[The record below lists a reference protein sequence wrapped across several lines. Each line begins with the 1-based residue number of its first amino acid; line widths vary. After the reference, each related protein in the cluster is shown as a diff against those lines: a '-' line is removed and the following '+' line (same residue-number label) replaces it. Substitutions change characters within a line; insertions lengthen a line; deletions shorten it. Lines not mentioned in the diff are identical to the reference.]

1 MKILERRVLR
11 GPNIWSPRPAYWLVV
26 DLEDLYD
33 IPSSAVPGF
42 TEKLTKLIPS
52 LSEHRCSLGYRG
64 GFVERLHEGTYMAHI
79 LEHTLIE
86 LQCLAGV
93 EVGFGKAREVK
104 GKPGLYN
111 VVFSY
116 KLEKVVEEAIPVGL
130 KIIETLGRGGDI
142 DPKEFAEDIENLKYW
157 CERHSLGPSTAAIV
171 DAAKRRGIP
180 ATRITD
186 EASLFQLGLG
196 KYQKRIQAALTS
208 ETSHIAV
215 GVASDKD
222 LTNALLREAG
232 IPVPR
237 GEAVTTLA
245 RAQEVARRMRG
256 SVTVKPHYGNQGK
269 AVSCDLTTPDQV
281 EQAFKW
287 AREYGRSVLVEQF
300 IRGQDHRVLVVGD
313 QVVAVARRVPA
324 QVIGDGEHTIRELVD
339 IANQDPRRGD
349 GHLKP
354 LTRLKLDAGAMAVLA
369 KQGVDPDTVPTTGQV
384 VLLRENANLSTGGSA
399 IDLTEII
406 HPENA
411 ALCVR
416 AAKKI
421 GLDVAGIDVVCVDI
435 SIPLDKQGGAIIEVN
450 AAPGIRMHQHPSEGE
465 PHDVGAAIVDMLFPP
480 GAPVTIPIYAVT
492 GTNGKTTTT
501 LMVGHTLRQAGIR
514 TGVTT
519 TEGIYLDGKRITRG
533 DCTGYWSARTVL
545 TDPTV
550 EAAVLETARGGL
562 FKRGLGFEACDVAA
576 VLNIHDDHL
585 GQHGAETLE
594 DLARVKGLLVK
605 YCKGTVVLNA
615 DDPLVLAMAEEVPE
629 GTKVVLF
636 SMEDHSPAMEEHLA
650 KGGEA
655 VYLRRGMI
663 MVARGEHRMPLVEAA
678 KLPVTVGGRARHN
691 TANALAAVAM
701 LLNSGLNKDQL
712 VNGLST
718 FQSTIEQNPGRLNMV
733 RVRDFTVLIDYAHN
747 QASYQ
752 ALGETVTQMERKRL
766 IGVITVP
773 GDRYDEKLKESG
785 AICAKYYDELIVRD
799 MTDLRGRPRGEAAK
813 IIYQAAL
820 DAGMAPEHC
829 HLIPDEPEA
838 FQFAMDMAQAG
849 DMVVIGCADTEDA
862 ISSILEQA
870 EGFGPAPSLPV
881 VMPGL

>member
-26 DLEDLYD
+26 DLEDLHD
-33 IPSSAVPGF
+33 VPSSAVPAF
-42 TEKLTKLIPS
+42 TEKLTALIPS
-52 LSEHRCSLGYRG
+52 LAEHRCSLGYRG

-93 EVGFGKAREVK
+93 DVGFGKAREVK
-104 GKPGLYN
+104 GKPGQYN

-116 KLEKVVEEAIPVGL
+116 KLEKVVEEAIPVAVKL
-130 KIIETLGRGGDI
+130 ISTLGRGGDVSAE
-142 DPKEFAEDIENLKYW
+142 EFAEDLANLKYW
-157 CERHSLGPSTAAIV
+157 CDRHSLGPSTAAIV

-186 EASLFQLGLG
+186 DASLFQLGLG

-208 ETSHIAV
+208 ETSNIAV
-215 GVASDKD
+215 GIASDKD

-245 RAQEVARRMRG
+245 RAQEVARRLRG
-256 SVTVKPHYGNQGK
+256 PVTVKPHYGNQGK
-269 AVSCDLTTPDQV
+269 AVSCDLTTPEEV

-300 IRGQDHRVLVVGD
+300 IRGKDHRVLVVGD
-313 QVVAVARRVPA
+313 RVVAVARRVPA
-324 QVIGDGEHTIRELVD
+324 QVMGDGTHTIRALVD
-339 IANQDPRRGD
+339 LANQDPRRGD

-369 KQGVDPDTVPTTGQV
+369 KQGVDPDAVPADGQV

-406 HPENA
+406 HPANA
-411 ALCVR
+411 TLCVR

-421 GLDVAGIDVVCVDI
+421 GLDVAGIDVVCEDI
-435 SIPLDKQGGAIIEVN
+435 SQPLDQQGGAIIEVN

-514 TGVTT
+514 TGITT
-519 TEGIYLDGKRITRG
+519 TEGIYLDGKRITKG

-576 VLNIHDDHL
+576 VLNIDDDHL
-585 GQHGAETLE
+585 GQHGAETLA
-594 DLARVKGLLVK
+594 DLARVKGLIVK
-605 YCKGTVVLNA
+605 HCKGSVVLNA
-615 DDPLVLAMAEEVPE
+615 DDPLVLEMAELAPE
-629 GTKVVLF
+629 GTKIVMF
-636 SMEDHSPAMEEHLA
+636 SMQDHCPPLEDHLS
-650 KGGEA
+650 KGGAA

-663 MVARGEHRMPLVEAA
+663 MVARGEHRMPLVEASR
-678 KLPVTVGGRARHN
+678 LPATMGGRARHN
-691 TANALAAVAM
+691 IANALAAVAM
-701 LLNSGLNKDQL
+701 LLHSGLNQEQI
-712 VNGLST
+712 VSGLST
-718 FQSTIEQNPGRLNMV
+718 FQSTIEQNPGRLNLV

-747 QASYQ
+747 PASYR
-752 ALGETVTQMERKRL
+752 ALGETVTLMEHKRL
-766 IGVITVP
+766 IGVVTIP
-773 GDRYDEKLKESG
+773 GDRYESKLKETG
-785 AICAKYYDELIVRD
+785 AICAEYFDELVVRD
-799 MTDLRGRPRGEAAK
+799 MSDLRGRPRGEAAR
-813 IIYQAAL
+813 IMHQAAL
-820 DAGMAPEHC
+820 DAGMPAEHC
-829 HLIPDEPEA
+829 HLIPDEPA
-838 FQFAMDMAQAG
+838 AIQFALDMARAG
-849 DMVVIGCADTEDA
+849 DLVVIGCADTEEA
-862 ISSILEQA
+862 INSILEQA
-870 EGFGPAPSLPV
+870 DGFGPAPALPV
-881 VMPGL
+881 VMPGI

>member
-1 MKILERRVLR
+1 LKILERRVLR

-26 DLEDLYD
+26 DLEDLHD
-33 IPSSAVPGF
+33 ISSAAVPGF
-42 TEKLTKLIPS
+42 TEKLTKFLPS
-52 LSEHRCSLGYRG
+52 LADHRCSLGYRG

-116 KLEKVVEEAIPVGL
+116 KLEKVVEEAIPLGL
-130 KIIETLGRGGDI
+130 KLISTLGRGGDI
-142 DPKEFAEDIENLKYW
+142 DPAEFAEDLANLKYW
-157 CERHSLGPSTAAIV
+157 CERHALGPSTAAIV

-180 ATRITD
+180 TTRITD

-215 GVASDKD
+215 GIASDKD

-232 IPVPR
+232 LPVPR
-237 GEAVTTLA
+237 GEAVTSLA
-245 RAQEVARRMRG
+245 RAQDMARRLRG
-256 SVTVKPHYGNQGK
+256 TVTVKPHYGNQGK
-269 AVSCDLTTPDQV
+269 AVSCDLSTPEEV

-300 IRGQDHRVLVVGD
+300 IQGKDHRVLVVGD
-313 QVVAVARRVPA
+313 HVVAVARRIPA
-324 QVIGDGEHTIRELVD
+324 QVVGDGQRTIRELVD
-339 IANQDPRRGD
+339 LANRDPLRGD

-369 KQGVDPDTVPTTGQV
+369 KQSLDPDGVPLADQI

-406 HPENA
+406 HPANA

-421 GLDVAGIDVVCVDI
+421 GLDVAGIDVVCEDI
-435 SIPLDKQGGAIIEVN
+435 SQPLDQQGGAIIEVN
-450 AAPGIRMHQHPSEGE
+450 AAPGIRMHQHPSAGK

-514 TGVTT
+514 TGITT
-519 TEGIYLDGKRITRG
+519 TEGIYLDGKRISKG

-562 FKRGLGFEACDVAA
+562 FKRGLGFESCDVAA

-585 GQHGAETLE
+585 GQHGAETLS
-594 DLARVKGLLVK
+594 DLARVKGLIVK
-605 YCKGTVVLNA
+605 YCKGMVVLNA
-615 DDPLVLAMAEEVPE
+615 DDPLVLEMAEQAPE
-629 GTKVVLF
+629 GTKIVLF
-636 SMEDHSPAMEEHLA
+636 SMEDHSVALEEHLG

-663 MVARGEHRMPLVEAA
+663 MVARGEHRMPLVEASR
-678 KLPVTVGGRARHN
+678 LPVTLGGRARHN
-691 TANALAAVAM
+691 IANALAAVAM
-701 LLNSGLNKDQL
+701 LLHSGLNQEQI
-712 VNGLST
+712 VNGLGT
-718 FQSTIEQNPGRLNMV
+718 FQSTIEQNPGRLNLV

-747 QASYQ
+747 PASYR
-752 ALGETVTQMERKRL
+752 AICETAKQMEHKRL
-766 IGVITVP
+766 IGVVTVP
-773 GDRYDEKLKESG
+773 GDRYESKLIESG
-785 AICAKYYDELIVRD
+785 AICAKYFDDLVVRD
-799 MTDLRGRPRGEAAK
+799 MADLRGRPRGEAAR
-813 IIYQAAL
+813 IIHQAAL
-820 DAGMAPEHC
+820 DAGMPPERC
-829 HLIPDEPEA
+829 HMVPDEPA
-838 FQFAMDMAQAG
+838 AIQFAMDMAQAG
-849 DMVVIGCADTEDA
+849 DLVVIGCADTEEA
-862 ISSILEQA
+862 ISLILEQA
-870 EGFGPAPSLPV
+870 EGFGPAPSLSV
-881 VMPGL
+881 VMPSV